1 MSITGTPTQNI
12 EIDTSYNYNV
22 IALNDQGCE
31 SPEMTGEITVKA
43 NAELTLLSSTNT
55 VDQTVC
61 VNSNISDIRIRFKN
75 STIPVANSLPGGLN
89 SEVVGTDVLR
99 IYGSIPVGG
108 PYTFDVVGT
117 NTNGCSSTAITV
129 QLGIVPDYSINPP
142 RVVMDMSDPNN
153 GVDESLVKNISCYG
167 NRDGEIKVNLSNT
180 TSSLS
185 YIYSWTGPNNYANT
199 TQSNH
204 I

>member
-1 MSITGTPTQNI
+1 MP
-12 EIDTSYNYNV
+12 
-22 IALNDQGCE
+22 IAFRG
-31 SPEMTGEITVKA
+31 
-43 NAELTLLSSTNT
+43 LS
-55 VDQTVC
+55 
-61 VNSNISDIRIRFKN
+61 
-75 STIPVANSLPGGLN
+75 

-99 IYGSIPVGG
+99 IYGSISVGG

-185 YIYSWTGPNNYANT
+185 YIYSWIGPNNYANT

-204 I
+204 IKNLQSGNYTVSVYPQGNADCPVTESFTIVQPDPTDITINSISRLLYWQR